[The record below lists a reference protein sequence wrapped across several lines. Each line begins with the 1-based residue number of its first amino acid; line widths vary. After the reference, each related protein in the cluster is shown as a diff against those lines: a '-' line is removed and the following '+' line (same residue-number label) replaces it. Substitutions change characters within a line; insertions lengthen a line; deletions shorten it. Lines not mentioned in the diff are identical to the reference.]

1 MNNPNSTSLG
11 GFLITC
17 IATAVIGMFSFFFVF
32 DWSNVEQ
39 GEGLVFVKKPIFM
52 SDGGVEK
59 EVYLTGKHFHVE
71 TTTGVI
77 VQLTPQQKT
86 LTFTDLATDDK
97 VPVDFVVTVQYK
109 LRTADGWK
117 LVNSYVSLDNWFN
130 TVFSHKFSERVRNY
144 SRGQTSENMMYSD
157 ETLKTMG
164 SQLLSAA
171 REHIAKDPNST
182 IDMISVIIGKANPPE
197 PLANEINETARQRQR
212 KKTET
217 QKKLAES
224 ERALSEKARAN
235 ADAAYQNEMK
245 MTTAEYLH
253 SRQLDIQ
260 QGGLDNQKLAIEKG
274 KNVQFIISSGGN
286 VQPVKSL

>member
-1 MNNPNSTSLG
+1 MNNSSTGLS

-17 IATAVIGMFSFFFVF
+17 IATAVIAAFSFVFVF
-32 DWSNVEQ
+32 DWTNVDQ
-39 GEGLVFVKKPIFM
+39 GEGLVFVKKPIF
-52 SDGGVEK
+52 SSNGGVEK

-77 VQLTPQQKT
+77 VQLTPQQKP

-97 VPVDFVVTVQYK
+97 VPVDFVVNVQYK
-109 LRTADGWK
+109 LRVADGWK
-117 LVNSYVSLDNWFN
+117 LINTYVSLDNWFN
-130 TVFSHKFSERVRNY
+130 TVFSQKFSERVRNY

-164 SQLLSAA
+164 TELLSWSKSM
-171 REHIAKDPNST
+171 IAKDENAT

-217 QKKLAES
+217 QKKLAET
-224 ERALSEKARAN
+224 ERALSEKARAS

-245 MTTAEYLH
+245 MTTAEYLQ

-274 KNVQFIISSGGN
+274 KGVQFIISSGAN
-286 VQPVKSL
+286 LQPVKAL